1 MESVRGDILTTWVI
15 TNGVKFMLPSRQH
28 LWAWPQTLH
37 CTLLTSKAKFLK
49 YEERERSKNEYFGF
63 TYAWLSSRQLE
74 EGVTHDPWGRQ
85 KRWFLFWAAPS
96 CWKWNSFLLSYITVN
111 LRGKRKGARVTHREW
126 TWWLVFLK
134 INNELNNS
142 HFLLT
147 CARNKD
153 TLRHFPSR
161 SFPFQKRFFSFFFRR
176 DPFSLQ
182 WHSMSPSNSES

>member
-1 MESVRGDILTTWVI
+1 M
-15 TNGVKFMLPSRQH
+15 
-28 LWAWPQTLH
+28 
-37 CTLLTSKAKFLK
+37 
-49 YEERERSKNEYFGF
+49 
-63 TYAWLSSRQLE
+63 
-74 EGVTHDPWGRQ
+74 GVTPNLTLYTSNLKNKILKVRRKGKKQ
-85 KRWFLFWAAPS
+85 KQLFWVYLRVTLIPPTWGGRDSRPMGSA
-96 CWKWNSFLLSYITVN
+96 KEVVLILGGSFLLKAELISPLLHN
-111 LRGKRKGARVTHREW
+111 SEPERERKGARVTHREW

-161 SFPFQKRFFSFFFRR
+161 SFPFLKRFFSFFFRR